1 MIFNKENN
9 LKNKFF
15 NLGKIYISLMAIFII
30 IMTVSY
36 IIPNKRIDWHVS
48 ESVAQLKSE
57 GVYPRPFFNT

>member
-48 ESVAQLKSE
+48 ESVAQLKS
-57 GVYPRPFFNT
+57 

>member
-36 IIPNKRIDWHVS
+36 IIPNKRIDYTVS
-48 ESVAQLKSE
+48 TIRQFYRFMDVKLGNKC
-57 GVYPRPFFNT
+57 R